1 MVSLILLQ
9 GIVLAMAKIFI
20 SLYNLDTSEW
30 DVIHFYSVPVNA
42 IMVDIA
48 SLTCYQVLF
57 FIYCVKCRFEVVAE
71 WLKMSLREHKFRE
84 DLRFQE
90 LLFLLSQ
97 LDRVMRI
104 ANGISS
110 KSVSFLEPSLD
121 LK

>member
-71 WLKMSLREHKFRE
+71 WLKMSLREHKSRE
-84 DLRFQE
+84 DLKFQE